1 MAADSFLTRLYRR
14 FARTIHTRQLTADA
28 FPLHVWHLSLGLP
41 GEITGNEILSLSAA
55 RPPETCYVSI
65 RERVRA
71 GGLDTSC
78 MVSESVYSS
87 VEPTVPRERRC
98 NLSIAGTQI
107 HTGWAAQDMVCRVQ
121 HLFLGFIREYVFMNK

>member
-71 GGLDTSC
+71 GGLDASC
-78 MVSESVYSS
+78 MVSESVFVGRATASPGTS
-87 VEPTVPRERRC
+87 VQPEYRR
-98 NLSIAGTQI
+98 
-107 HTGWAAQDMVCRVQ
+107 HTNTYWLGSTGHGVQ
-121 HLFLGFIREYVFMNK
+121 GATLVSRLHP